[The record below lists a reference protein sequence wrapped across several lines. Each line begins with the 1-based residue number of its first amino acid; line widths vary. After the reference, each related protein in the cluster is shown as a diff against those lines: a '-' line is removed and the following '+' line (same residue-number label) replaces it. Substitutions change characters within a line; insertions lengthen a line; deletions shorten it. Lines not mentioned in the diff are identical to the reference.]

1 MDFDVKRVIKM
12 NVVKNIPSTIL
23 LILLAVVLML
33 LPSVVHEPFM
43 NATQNGKILF
53 FLWALL
59 VILPAAAI
67 VFISVTSPCYF
78 VFTRLDLIV
87 SVWFV
92 YLIADGIIRGMPWS
106 LSLAEFAGL
115 ALFYVVLR
123 LIPLKQFKWLFFAFI
138 TGGIIQ
144 AVYGNLQVWGY
155 YPSHHNLFKL
165 TGSFF
170 NPGPYVKNRE
180 KGLKVELSV
189 IEEIKAEILKIIE
202 KATPEKVNS
211 FCWNFYLKF
220 RCSTGKNINN
230 KGAYRSVVLTPGFKL
245 QKW

>member
-1 MDFDVKRVIKM
+1 M
-12 NVVKNIPSTIL
+12 NLTRIIPSAVL
-23 LILLAVVLML
+23 LILLAVVLVL

-43 NATQNGKILF
+43 NATQTGKILF
-53 FLWALL
+53 FLLALL

-67 VFISVTSPCYF
+67 VFISVTLSCHF

-92 YLIADGIIRGMPWS
+92 YLIADGIIRGTPWS

-123 LIPLKQFKWLFFAFI
+123 LIPLKHFKWLFFAFI
-138 TGGIIQ
+138 TGRIIQ
-144 AVYGNLQVWGY
+144 AVYGNLQLWGY

-170 NPGPYVKNRE
+170 NPGPYAKDGKKE
-180 KGLKVELSV
+180 MKVELTV

-202 KATPEKVNS
+202 KATLEKVNS
-211 FCWNFYLKF
+211 LCRNFNLKF
-220 RCSTGKNINN
+220 RCSIGKNINN

>member
-1 MDFDVKRVIKM
+1 MDFNVKRIIKV
-12 NVVKNIPSTIL
+12 NAVKNIPSAVL
-23 LILLAVVLML
+23 LIFLAVVFVL

-43 NATQNGKILF
+43 DATQTGKILF
-53 FLWALL
+53 FLLVLL

-67 VFISVTSPCYF
+67 VFISVTSPCHF

-92 YLIADGIIRGMPWS
+92 YLIADGIIRGTPWS

-123 LIPLKQFKWLFFAFI
+123 LIPLKHFKWLFFAFI

-144 AVYGNLQVWGY
+144 AVYGKLQLWGY
-155 YPSHHNLFKL
+155 YPSRHNLFKL

-170 NPGPYVKNRE
+170 NPGPYTKDGKKE
-180 KGLKVELSV
+180 MKVELTV

-202 KATPEKVNS
+202 KATLEKVNS
-211 FCWNFYLKF
+211 LCRNFNLKF
-220 RCSTGKNINN
+220 RCFTGKNINN
-230 KGAYRSVVLTPGFKL
+230 RGAYRSVVLTPGFKL